1 MLKYKIVEL
10 MQYAYYA
17 VKDWG
22 NLITCFVRWQM
33 LVPTKGNPLD

>member
-1 MLKYKIVEL
+1 
-10 MQYAYYA
+10 MQYA

-22 NLITCFVRWQM
+22 NLITCFVHWQM